1 MFCGPLGAPN
11 HTGGRSGGVEASMR
25 EVAFMGRTEL
35 TVDLAARLCNLE
47 KKKNTISILY
57 NMCDRQPRYG

>member
-1 MFCGPLGAPN
+1 
-11 HTGGRSGGVEASMR
+11 MR